1 MFWKSLRHTK
11 EEMLYFVFT
20 LTPLALRLTSAEKI
34 EGTCEYST
42 TLTMKSD
49 YIFWKLNDETV
60 WQKQPTIAIYVEN
73 NYFLFIYLFICFKAN
88 MEYFVKTKI
97 GEVVKTWQK
106 YLFRVFLALLGLT
119 LNKTWQNEGGL
130 VCPYN

>member
-1 MFWKSLRHTK
+1 
-11 EEMLYFVFT
+11 MLYFVFT

-60 WQKQPTIAIYVEN
+60 WQKLPTIAIYVEN
-73 NYFLFIYLFICFKAN
+73 NYFLFIYLFI
-88 MEYFVKTKI
+88 
-97 GEVVKTWQK
+97 
-106 YLFRVFLALLGLT
+106 YLF
-119 LNKTWQNEGGL
+119 
-130 VCPYN
+130 